1 MTQIKIV
8 RHVIYDGNGSFEN
21 RVNEAIK
28 ELCVGGN
35 RIKKIETQSYPTDKG
50 TMAFTMGVATIHYYV
65 DRPYTL
71 ENTQEEEGKA

>member
-8 RHVIYDGNGSFEN
+8 RHVTYDGKGSFEN

-35 RIKKIETQSYPTDKG
+35 RIKKIETQYYPTDKG
-50 TMAFTMGVATIHYYV
+50 TTAFTIGVATIHYYV

-71 ENTQEEEGKA
+71 ENTQKQEGET